1 MSDTETGLREE
12 AERRAQARMSVR
24 VHAFVYVL
32 VNAGLLALDY
42 LTDGRFDWAW
52 WPMLGWGIGL
62 LAHFISVSYA
72 VRRPRPG
79 GGARAGVTAP
89 ATAQGL
95 TRFAIGR
102 TLAPWRP

>member
-62 LAHFISVSYA
+62 VAHFVSVSYA
-72 VRRPRPG
+72 LS
-79 GGARAGVTAP
+79 GAHDQAVARELEFLRQRQRKG
-89 ATAQGL
+89 
-95 TRFAIGR
+95 
-102 TLAPWRP
+102 

>member
-32 VNAGLLALDY
+32 VNGGLLALDY
-42 LTDGRFDWAW
+42 LTDRQFDWAW

-62 LAHFISVSYA
+62 VAHFVSVSYA
-72 VRRPRPG
+72 LSGTHDRAV
-79 GGARAGVTAP
+79 ARELEFLRQRQRKG
-89 ATAQGL
+89 
-95 TRFAIGR
+95 
-102 TLAPWRP
+102 